1 MIRAPR
7 VFVIGEDNEPKGEM
21 SLSEAL
27 KLAEA
32 AELDLVEISPNANP
46 PVVKVLDFGKFKYDQ
61 EKAANRQKKHH
72 KEVTIKEI
80 RLGPTMG
87 DHDLMVK
94 VRQGEKFLKEGNKL
108 KATVMFRGRQI
119 AHLDLGAEILS
130 KFIDRL
136 GDIAKMEQAP
146 IRQGRSIHIIIA
158 PK

>member
-1 MIRAPR
+1 MIRVPR
-7 VFVIGEDNEPKGEM
+7 VFVIDEEGVQKGEM

-32 AELDLVEISPNANP
+32 AELDLVEVSPNANP
-46 PVVKVLDFGKFKYDQ
+46 PVTKILDFGKYKYDL
-61 EKAANRQKKHH
+61 EKSANRQKKNH

-94 VRQGEKFLKEGNKL
+94 VKQAEKFLKEGNKL
-108 KATVMFRGRQI
+108 KATVIFRGRQI
-119 AHLDLGAEILS
+119 AHLDLGGEVLA

-136 GDIAKMEQAP
+136 GDTAKMEQAP